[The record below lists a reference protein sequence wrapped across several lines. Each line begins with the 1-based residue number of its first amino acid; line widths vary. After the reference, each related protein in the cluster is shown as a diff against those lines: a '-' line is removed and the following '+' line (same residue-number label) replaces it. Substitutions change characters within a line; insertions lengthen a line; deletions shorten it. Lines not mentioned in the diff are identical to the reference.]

1 MNHIDILPF
10 CICFIMPIAIVLI
23 TSIQKMYQNKQMTR
37 LLEKAIDKDA
47 GIDIERINDMIRKP
61 RRTFRERLT
70 RHLLSGCIFS
80 LIGLVL
86 IICGLVSWADG
97 TAFSSDPVTVPL
109 VFGGIS
115 LAIGLNFLI
124 VFFVMRRQA
133 QAGDEEEKK

>member
-61 RRTFRERLT
+61 RRTLRERLT

-115 LAIGLNFLI
+115 LAIGLSFLI

-133 QAGDEEEKK
+133 QAGDVEEKK